1 MFTVTAFDRLLDD
14 VMGASL
20 GTATN
25 RRTFVPE
32 IDVLAQEGRVEF
44 VCDLPG
50 VKREDLDI
58 TVEGRVLTIKGLRR
72 FDGDRVKSSQVLLGR
87 SYGSFSRSFNLPSDL
102 DTEHLTANLADGVLT
117 IEIPK
122 HEKARAR
129 KIEIGGGATNKSL
142 EEKPENG

>member
-1 MFTVTAFDRLLDD
+1 MFATTAFDRLLDD

-32 IDVLAQEGRVEF
+32 IDIFAREGQVEF

-50 VKREDLDI
+50 VKREDLDV
-58 TVEGRVLTIKGLRR
+58 TVEGRVLTIKGVRKY
-72 FDGDRVKSSQVLLGR
+72 DGDRGKNAQVVLGR
-87 SYGSFSRSFNLPSDL
+87 SYGSFTRSFNLPNDL
-102 DTEHLTANLADGVLT
+102 DTENLKAELSDGVLT
-117 IEIPK
+117 LRIPK

-129 KIEIGGGATNKSL
+129 KVEIGTGATENKL
-142 EEKPENG
+142 GE